1 MPQNADEILDDLR
14 KFVGGRGREDNF
26 CYSKVYSPSSFIR
39 CVDFSP
45 WVGKRLLSND
55 IYALAV
61 FKAQLSK
68 DSSFGVSISISLTDD
83 GEVEMDDTDD
93 DEDFVVSFDDEVKR
107 HEEEILK
114 IIQFPFDEY
123 FSGEFSLAR
132 LDIIIAWLLGFSR
145 EEFSKI
151 LMAYDLLLNNA
162 QSYLDR
168 YNKEKKTQLVLPPSV
183 SKSTKFDEFR
193 KEFRKLPLSS
203 RLHLFDVLTYSGF
216 KTKKPKM
223 RLISDMTLYD
233 TRKMGI
239 DQYES
244 ANILSKNKLIV
255 SLPDGTGYINPEYV
269 DVVSIA
275 SEYAKGMTPAFYEWD
290 SDVSEKLSG
299 FDDIDDFDDYEDETT
314 DNQENE

>member
-1 MPQNADEILDDLR
+1 MPQNADEILDSLR

-26 CYSKVYSPSSFIR
+26 CYSKVYSPSSYIR

-45 WVGKRLLSND
+45 WVGKRLLTND

-61 FKAQLSK
+61 FQAQLSK

-83 GEVEMDDTDD
+83 DEVEIDDTDEND
-93 DEDFVVSFDDEVKR
+93 DFVISFEDEVKR
-107 HEEEILK
+107 HEEEISK

-123 FSGEFSLAR
+123 FTGEFSLAK
-132 LDIIIAWLLGFSR
+132 LDILIAWLLQFSR

-151 LMAYDLLLNNA
+151 LMAYDISLSNA

-168 YNKEKKTQLVLPPSV
+168 YNKEKKTKLVLPPSIP
-183 SKSTKFDEFR
+183 KSTKFDEFR

-216 KTKKPKM
+216 KTKKPKL

-239 DQYES
+239 DEYES

-255 SLPDGTGYINPEYV
+255 SLQDGIGYLNPEYV
-269 DVVSIA
+269 DVVANA
-275 SEYAKGMTPAFYEWD
+275 SDYAKAMAPVFRELE
-290 SDVSEKLSG
+290 SDVSDKLSG
-299 FDDIDDFDDYEDETT
+299 SDDVDFDDIDVDLFDEQDDE
-314 DNQENE
+314 